1 MTNVSWLIEYR
12 QSGRTTDYIKG
23 FDAAVPRII
32 FTKDAAD
39 AAHFDSKEAAE
50 PTLEAARMLDPSG
63 VFAVED
69 HAFNC
74 GIADALEIPRFLRKN
89 DD

>member
-12 QSGRTTDYIKG
+12 QSGRTTDYVKG
-23 FDAAVPRII
+23 IDAAVPRII

-39 AAHFDSKEAAE
+39 ASHFESKEAAK
-50 PTLEAARMLDPSG
+50 PMLDDARVLDPSG
-63 VFAVED
+63 EFAVED